1 MTKYEKL
8 HRRIIDAASEP
19 QARSVLFGVAFLESS
34 FFPIPPDTLL
44 APMVLRQ
51 PGAWLSLSLL
61 CTVASV
67 LGGVLGYAIGY
78 FLIDT
83 VGTWLVHSYGL
94 ANGVEKFQALF
105 LQYGALIILIKGLT
119 PIPYKLV
126 TIASGI
132 AQFPLLA
139 FIGLS
144 LVTRAARFVSM
155 AALMRF
161 LTPNGRLYVERHLLW
176 FMLGFLVVAGV
187 GSAVALRFL

>member
-1 MTKYEKL
+1 MYEKL
-8 HRRIIDAASEP
+8 RQRIMDAAGEP

-44 APMVLRQ
+44 APMVLRRPQ
-51 PGAWLSLSLL
+51 TWLSLSLL

-67 LGGVLGYAIGY
+67 LGGVFGYAIGY
-78 FLIDT
+78 FLVDT
-83 VGTWLVHSYGL
+83 VGAWLVQSYGL
-94 ANGVEKFQALF
+94 ADGVEKFQALF
-105 LQYGALIILIKGLT
+105 LHYGALIILLKGLT

-132 AQFPLLA
+132 AHFPLLT

-144 LVTRAARFVSM
+144 LVTRAARFIAM
-155 AALMRF
+155 AALVRF
-161 LTPNGRLYVERHLLW
+161 LTPKGRLYVERHLLW

-187 GSAVALRFL
+187 GSAVALKFF